1 MDMAISPDGKTIYFT
16 SNRPNGLGGFDI
28 YRAKLEKNGEWG
40 EAENLG
46 ELVNTK
52 YSEVSPSIGGNG
64 KILYFSSEG
73 HNTMGGF
80 DLFSSKIDAKGN
92 IGNTVNVG
100 YPLSTTDDD
109 YYFQAVPISRKGFIT
124 SSKIGGSGLQ
134 DIYEVTLAR
143 DPNEAPVVLKGNL
156 ISLSKSIPTGLKLLA
171 KAKDEDLKVEA
182 SVDAASGMYELKLP
196 PCAEYKVQVMLEKI
210 VLNEYEVEA
219 VCDESVMTIEHE
231 TYVLPI
237 VKRPPPPK
245 VDLTAEKSKKEAKA
259 EKKAEKEK
267 EKADKEKSKA
277 DELAAKEKEELANMK
292 FGGKKAKPVK
302 EKPAGET
309 EKISPTKYYFTY
321 GVFRVKLEDM
331 GLFVEEVAVLIEKRG
346 ITEIDVYASS
356 SKVPRSNKKSN
367 DELSKQRADDAMIVI
382 RKELQRMGYEEGVHY
397 KFRKIDSGV
406 NGKEY
411 ENDAKENKDVYERYQ
426 YVELSAE
433 G

>member
-1 MDMAISPDGKTIYFT
+1 
-16 SNRPNGLGGFDI
+16 
-28 YRAKLEKNGEWG
+28 
-40 EAENLG
+40 
-46 ELVNTK
+46 
-52 YSEVSPSIGGNG
+52 
-64 KILYFSSEG
+64 
-73 HNTMGGF
+73 
-80 DLFSSKIDAKGN
+80 
-92 IGNTVNVG
+92 
-100 YPLSTTDDD
+100 
-109 YYFQAVPISRKGFIT
+109 
-124 SSKIGGSGLQ
+124 
-134 DIYEVTLAR
+134 
-143 DPNEAPVVLKGNL
+143 L

-210 VLNEYEVEA
+210 VLNEYQVEA